1 MQHITHFVLKMY
13 LNGIT
18 LSTKCNI
25 MQLTSIYDQLRQRR
39 ETLGV
44 TQIKLAE
51 LSGVGIRTIN
61 LIESGAHNASIDTI
75 NKLATVLGMEL
86 KLVIKHPPV
95 II

>member
-1 MQHITHFVLKMY
+1 MQYNAYFNTIL
-13 LNGIT
+13 LLIGIT

-61 LIESGAHNASIDTI
+61 LIESGTHNPSMDTI
-75 NKLATVLGMEL
+75 NKLASVLGMEL
-86 KLVIKHPPV
+86 KLAIKQV
-95 II
+95 NV

>member
-1 MQHITHFVLKMY
+1 MHYIAYFISKLN

-18 LSTKCNI
+18 LNTKCNI

-61 LIESGAHNASIDTI
+61 LIESGTHNASIDTI
-75 NKLATVLGMEL
+75 NKLASVLGMEL
-86 KLVIKHPPV
+86 KLEIRQLNA
-95 II
+95 